1 MAKFLG
7 FEITR
12 AKKKNLQSFA
22 APEND
27 DGALPIASGGAFGQ
41 YIDMAGSIKNE
52 IELINRYRD
61 MALHPECDAAID
73 DIVNEAIVIPE
84 NEESVIKLDLEKLG
98 APDSVKKK
106 IHESFDSITDKL
118 NFNEKAYEI
127 FRKWYVDGRLY
138 YHIIIDEK
146 NKKQGIQELRYIDPR
161 KIRKI
166 RENVKS
172 KANNGIDLIKKTI
185 EYYVF
190 NEKAIKPDAQISE
203 AVRILP
209 DAIAHVTSGMFD
221 HTKNVVVSH
230 LHKAIKPLNQLRM
243 MEDALVIYRISRAP
257 ERRLFYIDVGNLPKA
272 KAEQY
277 LQDTM
282 NRYRNKLVYDA
293 DTGEIKDDRKHM
305 AMLEDFWLPRREGG
319 RGTEISTLPGGQNLG
334 EMEDV
339 IYFLQKF
346 YKSLNVPSSR
356 IDDQNGSG
364 FSLGRESEITRD
376 ELKFSKF
383 VQRLR
388 TEFTDFFN
396 QLLKA
401 QLIFQGIIKPQDWEK
416 IKHEISYVYAE
427 DNFYREQ
434 KESEI
439 LNMRLEA
446 LSTISEFAG
455 RYFSMAWIKK
465 NIMQMTDKEIK
476 KMQKEIDAEVDG
488 GKIVK
493 DATIEWGAMGP
504 QGPPEPEAPEAP
516 LPPEGQ
522 PPPPSAPAPTNG
534 QPPTQEENQLLQEL
548 SLDIDSIQT
557 QIEDV

>member
-401 QLIFQGIIKPQDWEK
+401 QLIFQGVIKPQDWEK

>member
-1 MAKFLG
+1 MARFLG
-7 FEITR
+7 FEITK
-12 AKKKNLQSFA
+12 AKKKDVRSFA

-73 DIVNEAIVIPE
+73 DVVNEAIVIPE
-84 NEESVIKLDLEKLG
+84 DEDNVVKLDLENLG
-98 APDSVKKK
+98 APDTVKKK
-106 IHESFDSITDKL
+106 IHESFDSIIDKL

-161 KIRKI
+161 KIRKV

-172 KANNGIDLIKKTI
+172 KAQNGIDMIQKSV
-185 EYYVF
+185 EYFVF

-221 HTKNVVVSH
+221 HSKNVVVSH

-401 QLIFQGIIKPQDWEK
+401 QLIFQGIIKAQDWDK
-416 IKHEISYVYAE
+416 IKHEIAFVYAE

-434 KESEI
+434 KNSEI

-504 QGPPEPEAPEAP
+504 QGPPEPEVPEV
-516 LPPEGQ
+516 PPEQ
-522 PPPPSAPAPTNG
+522 PPPSAPAPVPPTNG
-534 QPPTQEENQLLQEL
+534 QPPAQEEQQVLQEL
-548 SLDIDSIQT
+548 SLDIDAIRSQL
-557 QIEDV
+557 EDV

>member
-12 AKKKNLQSFA
+12 AKKKELETFA
-22 APEND
+22 PPEND

-41 YIDMAGSIKNE
+41 YVDMSGSIKSE

-61 MALHPECDAAID
+61 MALHPECDSAID
-73 DIVNEAIVIPE
+73 DIVNEAVIMPE
-84 NEESVIKLDLEKLG
+84 DEQGVVKLELSELG

-106 IHESFDSITDKL
+106 IHESFSSIVDKL
-118 NFNEKAYEI
+118 KFNEKAYEI

-146 NKKQGIQELRYIDPR
+146 KPKQGIQELRYVDPR
-161 KIRKI
+161 KIRKV
-166 RENVKS
+166 RENKKVKTD
-172 KANNGIDLIKKTI
+172 KGDMVKKTE
-185 EYYVF
+185 EYFVY
-190 NEKAIKPDAQISE
+190 NEKAIKPDAQVSE

-209 DAIAHVTSGMFD
+209 DAIAHVTSGLFD
-221 HTKNVVVSH
+221 HAKNVVVSH

-282 NRYRNKLVYDA
+282 NRYRNKLVYNA
-293 DTGEIKDDRKHM
+293 DTGEVRDDRKHM
-305 AMLEDFWLPRREGG
+305 SMLEDFWLPRREGG

-356 IDDQNGSG
+356 IDDQNSSG

-401 QLIFQGIIKPQDWEK
+401 QLILQGIIKPQDWDK
-416 IKHEISYVYAE
+416 IKHEIQYVYAE

-434 KESEI
+434 KNSEI

-446 LSTISEFAG
+446 LSSISEYAG

-465 NIMQMTDKEIK
+465 NIMQMTDKEIVE
-476 KMQKEIDAEVDG
+476 MQKQIDAEVDG

-493 DATIEWGAMGP
+493 DATIEWGGMGP
-504 QGPPEPEAPEAP
+504 QGVPEPKDKAPDDST
-516 LPPEGQ
+516 
-522 PPPPSAPAPTNG
+522 PSTDA
-534 QPPTQEENQLLQEL
+534 PTQEEIFINEL
-548 SLDIDSIQT
+548 NSISEELDS
-557 QIEDV
+557 V

>member
-166 RENVKS
+166 RENIKS

-401 QLIFQGIIKPQDWEK
+401 QLIFQGVIKPQDWEK

>member
-12 AKKKNLQSFA
+12 AKKKDLKSFT

-41 YIDMAGSIKNE
+41 YVDMSGAIKNE

-61 MALHPECDAAID
+61 MSLHPECDSAID
-73 DIVNEAIVIPE
+73 DVVNEAIVVPE
-84 NEESVIKLDLEKLG
+84 DEENVIKLELSNLG
-98 APDSVKKK
+98 APDTVKKK
-106 IHESFDSITDKL
+106 IHESFGSIVDKL
-118 NFNEKAYEI
+118 KFNEKAHEI

-138 YHIIIDEK
+138 YHIIIDEQK
-146 NKKQGIQELRYIDPR
+146 TKQGIQELRYVDPR
-161 KIRKI
+161 KIRKV
-166 RENVKS
+166 RENTKQ
-172 KANNGIDLIKKTI
+172 KTDKGDLVNKTQ
-185 EYYVF
+185 EYFVF

-209 DAIAHVTSGMFD
+209 DAIAHITSGLFD
-221 HTKNVVVSH
+221 HSKNVVVSH

-282 NRYRNKLVYDA
+282 NRYRNKLVYNA
-293 DTGEIKDDRKHM
+293 DTGEIRDDRKHM
-305 AMLEDFWLPRREGG
+305 SMLEDFWLPRREGG

-356 IDDQNGSG
+356 IDDQNSSG

-427 DNFYREQ
+427 DSFYREQ
-434 KESEI
+434 KNSEI

-465 NIMQMTDKEIK
+465 HIMQMTDKEIK
-476 KMQKEIDAEVDG
+476 EMQKEIDAEVDG

-504 QGPPEPEAPEAP
+504 QGPPEPEVPEV
-516 LPPEGQ
+516 PPEQ
-522 PPPPSAPAPTNG
+522 PPPSAPAAPTNG
-534 QPPTQEENQLLQEL
+534 QAPPAQEENQLLQEL
-548 SLDIDSIQT
+548 SFDIDSIKA